1 MNIFDIIGPVMIGPS
16 SSHTAGAVRIANVAR
31 TLLGEKVKSACIKLH
46 GSFAETYKGHGT
58 DKAIIGGLMGYLPDD
73 PRIRKSIE
81 LAELDGM
88 TFSIETA
95 SLGDVHPNTALI
107 SAEGIAGKKAS
118 ILGSSTGGGNIVIRQ
133 IDGLD
138 VEFTG
143 QYNSLIVEY
152 ADRPRMVAMITSI
165 IGDRNINIANM
176 KVYRSARGGKAIMTI
191 EIDQKV
197 PGELIN
203 MIRQQPDVFN
213 VINIEVV

>member
-16 SSHTAGAVRIANVAR
+16 SSHTAGAVRLAGVAR
-31 TLLGEKVKSACIKLH
+31 LLLGERVKSAYIKLH

-73 PRIRKSIE
+73 PRIRESIE
-81 LAELDGM
+81 LAEQEGM

-107 SAEGIAGKKAS
+107 SVEGVSGKKAS
-118 ILGSSTGGGNIVIRQ
+118 ILGSSIGGGNIVIKQ
-133 IDGLD
+133 IDGMS

-152 ADRPRMVAMITSI
+152 TDRPRMVAMITSI
-165 IGDRNINIANM
+165 IGDSDINIANM

-191 EIDQKV
+191 EIDQEI
-197 PGELIN
+197 PEELVNI
-203 MIRQQPDVFN
+203 IRRQRDVFN
-213 VINIEVV
+213 VINVKMV